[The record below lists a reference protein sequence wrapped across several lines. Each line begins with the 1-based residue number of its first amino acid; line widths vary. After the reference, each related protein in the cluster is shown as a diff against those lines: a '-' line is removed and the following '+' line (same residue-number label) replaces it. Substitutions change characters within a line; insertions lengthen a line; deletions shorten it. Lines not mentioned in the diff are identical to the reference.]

1 MLMLVPLQRV
11 EGDAVLDLGVVADT
25 IGAPSSARI
34 DVRRPTVTLLP
45 SRTSPTTRANGSR
58 WKFEPIVGFL
68 PGLKLV
74 FGAAPMPITAF
85 SPPFS

>member
-1 MLMLVPLQRV
+1 MLVPLSAWKVTRSSIS
-11 EGDAVLDLGVVADT
+11 ALSPTL

-34 DVRRPTVTLLP
+34 EVRRPTVTSSP
-45 SRTSPTTRANGSR
+45 RRTSPTMRANGSR
-58 WKFEPIVGFL
+58 TKPEPIVGFL

-74 FGAAPMPITAF
+74 RGAAPMPITAF